1 MSQLMALAI
10 RFDQLVRDGVVADYI
25 ALALLGH
32 VSRAQAKQITL
43 ALSPLRSTRPWNAKC
58 KTRHQFAKRVV
69 CFAFLYSTSFA
80 DRIGVEW
87 HQTVHG

>member
-10 RFDQLVRDGVVADYI
+10 RFEQLVRDGVVADYT

-43 ALSPLRSTRPWNAKC
+43 ALSPLRSTRPWNAHC
-58 KTRHQFAKRVV
+58 KTRHQFAKTLIKT
-69 CFAFLYSTSFA
+69 CKLKPA
-80 DRIGVEW
+80 
-87 HQTVHG
+87 QTGIAGRA